1 MGRVRARPGA
11 MQGLRGRTDV
21 VTGGANGVGF
31 AMAERFAAE
40 ERP

>member
-11 MQGLRGRTDV
+11 MQVPRGRTAV
-21 VTGGANGVGF
+21 VTGGASGVGF